1 MTNENIEA
9 ANKLVKILEMKKTLP
24 DKFSLGIL
32 YSTLKEIELCYNKDV
47 VPNKKI
53 KKEGVVKEKKKR
65 EPSLYNLF
73 VKDQMALLKKSNPV
87 LTYPEMMKMIGPI
100 WQEQKNKKI

>member
-1 MTNENIEA
+1 MINENIEA
-9 ANKLVKILEMKKTLP
+9 AHKLVKILEMKKKLP
-24 DKFSLGIL
+24 EKFSLDIL

-53 KKEGVVKEKKKR
+53 KKEKKKR
-65 EPSLYNLF
+65 EPSLYSLF
-73 VKDQMALLKKSNPV
+73 VKDQMVLLKKSNSA

-100 WQEQKNKKI
+100 WQEQKK